1 MFTDKDGNTINYD
14 NNNEDNIPN
23 NIEITGVDEQKL
35 NTQELDILGVPTK
48 NIT

>member
-23 NIEITGVDEQKL
+23 NIEITGVDEQKRKHTRTGHPRST
-35 NTQELDILGVPTK
+35 N
-48 NIT
+48 